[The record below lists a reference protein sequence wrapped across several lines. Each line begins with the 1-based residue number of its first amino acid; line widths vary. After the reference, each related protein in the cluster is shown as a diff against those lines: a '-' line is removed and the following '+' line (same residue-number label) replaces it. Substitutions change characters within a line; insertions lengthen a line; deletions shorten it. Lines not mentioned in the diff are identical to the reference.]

1 MNFILVYTGS
11 TGGIFGNNVS
21 WTEESV
27 FYVKALTHSCE
38 VLVKQIETLKRV
50 FLAFIHLLTFF
61 DALKISFNTCSKL

>member
-27 FYVKALTHSCE
+27 FYVKALTHSCC
-38 VLVKQIETLKRV
+38 KRIETLKRV

>member
-38 VLVKQIETLKRV
+38 VLV
-50 FLAFIHLLTFF
+50 
-61 DALKISFNTCSKL
+61 